1 MPMSAFDPRRTV
13 QEFDDHPRKWRAEQ
27 GPTTPIHAADRDSVT
42 LELATSPRP
51 YRSMNHQSS
60 IPSSADSLMRSL
72 LMGIIMLALL
82 STLSA
87 WGIMG
92 MRGLLS
98 PVLRGVFSTCTLVLG
113 ALFVAAWRRL
123 LPAGA
128 IGLSCLLFAVAVC
141 ALCMALRLYWPLYGA
156 ALDLQ
161 PLYLWIPVLYVFAFT
176 LTGHKTS
183 LALSLAVMAL
193 FALISL
199 PYLVRDIHAPYANF
213 TLQLHI
219 VSAALIAALYVFS
232 GYQRRLHLAELTVG
246 QLAELS
252 NTDELTKLC
261 NRRRMATLIDIEL
274 AHFRERSATFAVL
287 LFDIDHFKAI
297 NDRFGHGTGDEVLV
311 ALAKR
316 AAQVFRGMD
325 TLARWGGDEF
335 VALVRNVD
343 HEEALHIAGGLCRHV
358 ATESVDNS
366 RIVTISCGVA
376 MALDGDN
383 VDSVLQRADAALYA
397 AKHAGRNRAEGMP
410 QPS

>member
-1 MPMSAFDPRRTV
+1 
-13 QEFDDHPRKWRAEQ
+13 
-27 GPTTPIHAADRDSVT
+27 
-42 LELATSPRP
+42 
-51 YRSMNHQSS
+51 MNHQSS
-60 IPSSADSLMRSL
+60 TPSSADSLKRTL
-72 LMGIIMLALL
+72 LMGIIVLALL

-98 PVLRGVFSTCTLVLG
+98 PVLRGVFSTCTLVLL

-141 ALCMALRLYWPLYGA
+141 ALCMALRLYWPRYGA

-183 LALSLAVMAL
+183 LAISLAVMAL

-199 PYLVRDIHAPYANF
+199 PYLVRDIHASYANF

-232 GYQRRLHLAELTVG
+232 SYQRQLHLAELTVG

-274 AHFRERSATFAVL
+274 AHFRERRATFAVL

-297 NDRFGHGTGDEVLV
+297 NDRFGHGAGDMVLV
-311 ALAKR
+311 ELAKR

-343 HEEALHIAGGLCRHV
+343 LEEALHIAGGLCRHV
-358 ATESVDNS
+358 ATESMDS
-366 RIVTISCGVA
+366 GRIVTISCGVA
-376 MALDGDN
+376 IALDEDS
-383 VDSVLQRADAALYA
+383 VESVLQRADAALYA